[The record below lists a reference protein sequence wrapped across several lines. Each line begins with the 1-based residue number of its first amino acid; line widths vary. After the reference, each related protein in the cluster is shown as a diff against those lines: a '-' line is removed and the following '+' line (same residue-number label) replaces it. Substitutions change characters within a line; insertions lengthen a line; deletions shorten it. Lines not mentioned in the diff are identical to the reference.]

1 METHASA
8 IEPNRSIAI
17 GGAIKRRQKAVTSVT
32 AMDVEPRNVEW
43 LLPGLIPFG
52 AITVLSGQPGL
63 GKSLLTTRWAAD
75 FSAGRLDEQGDVL
88 MFTAEDPIAEI
99 VVPRLRAAEAMLGSV
114 HFGQLEE
121 NGLSLPLRFPSDTDS
136 LDELVREHHARLVV
150 IDPLSA
156 HLGGKV
162 DSFKDQS
169 IREALAPLA
178 ALAEDRRLAIVI
190 VAHLN
195 KGQSTDPIQRLGGSV
210 GLPAAARSV
219 LLLGRDPDDPERSG
233 GSGRVL
239 AHVKSNFDTPAS
251 SRALRIVSATID
263 SPLGQFETA
272 EIIEVGPSPYL
283 GPDLLASS
291 SENGGLPKV
300 MSEAVTFLHEVLS
313 DGPRKGTDVE
323 AEAERAG
330 LSVETVKRAKK
341 HAGVETRK
349 QRGVRNGPW
358 LWELAKQPR
367 TTELPAA

>member
-1 METHASA
+1 MNVK
-8 IEPNRSIAI
+8 P
-17 GGAIKRRQKAVTSVT
+17 RR
-32 AMDVEPRNVEW
+32 VEW

-63 GKSLLTTRWAAD
+63 GKSLLTVKLAAD
-75 FSAGRLDEQGDVL
+75 FSAGRLDRRGDVL
-88 MFTAEDPIAEI
+88 MFTAEDPTAEV
-99 VVPRLRAAEAMLGSV
+99 VVPRLMAARAKLTAI
-114 HFGQLEE
+114 HFGELND
-121 NGLSLPLRFPSDTDS
+121 NGLSIPLRFPSDTKG
-136 LDELVREHHARLVV
+136 LRELAREHEARLIV
-150 IDPLSA
+150 IDPLTA
-156 HLGGKV
+156 HLAGNV

-178 ALAEDRRLAIVI
+178 ALAEERRLAIVV

-219 LLLGRDPDDPERSG
+219 LLLGRDPDDPDGPG

-239 AHVKSNFDTPAS
+239 AHVKSNFAPPAPS
-251 SRALRIVSATID
+251 WALRIVSATVD
-263 SPLGQFETA
+263 DWLGQFETA

-300 MSEAVTFLHEVLS
+300 MSEAVTFLREVLS
-313 DGPRKGTDVE
+313 GGPLKMTDVE
-323 AEAERAG
+323 GEAEQAG
-330 LSVETVKRAKK
+330 LSWETVKRAKK

-349 QRGVRNGPW
+349 QRGVLNGPW

-367 TTELPAA
+367 TKELRGA